1 MTIRKISSIVFLTA
15 FKASD
20 FCSGVWIS
28 PETISI
34 IWPPNFGCKFE
45 HYKVS
50 DKRIQEIQLSL
61 QYKSSELEEVHTIKM
76 LDVDAIS
83 KAIVAI
89 TKLPASGFACKT
101 GACLF

>member
-34 IWPPNFGCKFE
+34 IFPPNFGCKIE

-50 DKRIQEIQLSL
+50 DKKI
-61 QYKSSELEEVHTIKM
+61 
-76 LDVDAIS
+76 
-83 KAIVAI
+83 
-89 TKLPASGFACKT
+89 
-101 GACLF
+101 